1 MKTTRNLLTII
12 WTLLIHFS
20 LLAQSEEK
28 APPNLQNEIIEELSS
43 LIKKEYVLEEIGIK
57 MADKLSELKDK
68 PKDEMAS
75 DEFIAMIN
83 QELRSVYMD
92 KHLGIVSPER
102 FKQFQEMFGLEE
114 EDQYNQSQGHHNQK
128 EDHHGQPE
136 KSDHKEDHSN
146 SHNAHDKPSA
156 NELNGSR
163 GINRDGR
170 TNIGLVKLS
179 RFNGTEKGLQ
189 NMKQLFTSFIGVD
202 VVIIDLRNCKGG
214 DADMVKALSGYFFNQ
229 PTYLVST
236 ISRKDEKGNREVR
249 ERWSV
254 VNELSEQFS
263 NIPLYIMT
271 SMQTFSAAESF
282 SFGLQLTKRA
292 TIVGENTGGGGHM
305 NTFFALPGGY
315 GASISVGRTFDG
327 KTDKGFQGTG
337 VQADIQVEAD
347 HAFAKT
353 LAIIQASRTTELAFD
368 ASKEKVHQTLQEL
381 SEAWYKGDVKKA
393 QSLIYH
399 ENKTYLKIDDDK
411 VVKKVNLL
419 KLIET
424 GAGSKTPRELRNREI
439 SIYEVRDDKTAIARL
454 MFRDQIH
461 YLHLINDN
469 GSWKIISDLITEKQM
484 HG

>member
-1 MKTTRNLLTII
+1 MKTTRTLLTII

-28 APPNLQNEIIEELSS
+28 AAPNLQNEIIEELSN
-43 LIKKEYVLEEIGIK
+43 LIKKEYVLEEIGTK
-57 MADKLSELKDK
+57 MADKLRELKDK

-92 KHLGIVSPER
+92 KHLGVVSPER

-114 EDQYNQSQGHHNQK
+114 GNQHNQNQGHHNQK
-128 EDHHGQPE
+128 EDH
-136 KSDHKEDHSN
+136 SN
-146 SHNAHDKPSA
+146 NHDAHDKPSA

-163 GINRDGR
+163 VINRDGR

-189 NMKQLFTSFIGVD
+189 NMKKLFTSFIGVD

-236 ISRKDEKGNREVR
+236 ISRKDEKGNREVI

-254 VNELSEQFS
+254 VNKLSEQFS
-263 NIPLYIMT
+263 NTPLYIMT
-271 SMQTFSAAESF
+271 STQTFSAAESF
-282 SFGLQLTKRA
+282 SFGLQLTRRA

-337 VQADIQVEAD
+337 VQVDIQVEAD

-353 LAIIQASRTTELAFD
+353 LALIQASRTAELAFD

-381 SEAWYKGDVKKA
+381 SEAWYNGDVKKA

-399 ENKTYLKIDDDK
+399 ENEAYLKLDDDK

-424 GAGSKTPRELRNREI
+424 GVGSKIPRELRNREI